1 MKGCPYCKD
10 FDPIWNTIV
19 HLFKNIQTKKIE
31 RLHHPNLIKQF
42 NVGSFPTIILKK
54 NDQLINYNYDRNN
67 INRFKKFFHE
77 NNVIV

>member
-54 NDQLINYNYDRNN
+54 ETDDFKEMKEKFLYQL
-67 INRFKKFFHE
+67 F
-77 NNVIV
+77 